1 MPKFESTV
9 PRRQLGRYLRELRF
23 ASGMTIAEA
32 AALVERGSSTLQRLE
47 KGVAERIR
55 ILDVEAL
62 CRIYD
67 ADETTSAALI
77 GLAQQAKVKSWYH
90 EYGDLIPETFDV
102 YMGLEVAARSLKTYQ
117 IELVPGL
124 LQTADYARAVIKSG
138 LPDESDADIER
149 RVRLRM
155 QRQVLIRRKSRPAR
169 LDVILHETVLH
180 RVIGGNRIMEAQ
192 RRHLADISTQP
203 NVTLRVLPFIGG
215 LPRCAVTGA
224 FTILD
229 FGKNA
234 KGSPIEPPVVYVPN
248 FAGEIYLEKEVDMRR
263 YDRAY
268 EAIQAVAL
276 DAKGSRDLIRGRR

>member
-32 AALVERGSSTLQRLE
+32 ATLVERGSSTLQRLE
-47 KGVAERIR
+47 KGSAERIR
-55 ILDVEAL
+55 VLDVEAL

-67 ADETTSAALI
+67 ADDTTSAALL

-90 EYGDLIPETFDV
+90 EYGDLIPENFDV

-155 QRQVLIRRKSRPAR
+155 QRQVLIRRKSRPAQ
-169 LDVILHETVLH
+169 LNVILHETVLH
-180 RVIGGNRIMEAQ
+180 RMVGGSRVMDAQ
-192 RRHLADISTQP
+192 RRHLADLSTQP
-203 NVTLRVLPFIGG
+203 NVTLRVLPFAGA
-215 LPRCAVTGA
+215 LPRCSITGV

-229 FGKNA
+229 FGKDNKGNA
-234 KGSPIEPPVVYVPN
+234 IEPPVVFIPGL
-248 FAGEIYLEKEVDMRR
+248 AGDIYLEKEADIRR

-268 EAIQAVAL
+268 EAIQAAAL
-276 DAKGSRDLIRGRR
+276 DAQASRDLLRSRR

>member
-1 MPKFESTV
+1 MPKLESTV

-32 AALVERGSSTLQRLE
+32 AVLVERGSSTLQRLE

-55 ILDVEAL
+55 VLDVEAL

-90 EYGDLIPETFDV
+90 EYGDLIPENFDV

-117 IELVPGL
+117 IELIPGL
-124 LQTADYARAVIKSG
+124 LQTADYARAVIESG
-138 LPDESDADIER
+138 LPDESRVDIDR

-155 QRQVLIRRKSRPAR
+155 QRQVLIRRTSRPAT
-169 LDVILHETVLH
+169 LDVVLHEAVLH
-180 RVIGGNRIMEAQ
+180 RVIGGQRIMEAQ
-192 RRHLADISTQP
+192 RRHLADISTRP
-203 NVTLRVLPFIGG
+203 NVTLRVLPFTAG

-229 FGKNA
+229 FGKNP
-234 KGSPIEPPVVYVPN
+234 KGAPIEPPVIYVPN
-248 FAGEIYLEKEVDMRR
+248 FAGEIYLEKEVDIHR

-268 EAIQAVAL
+268 KAIQAAAL
-276 DAKGSRDLIRGRR
+276 DADSSRDLIRGRR

>member
-9 PRRQLGRYLRELRF
+9 PRRQLGRYLREMRF

-47 KGVAERIR
+47 KGTAERIR
-55 ILDVEAL
+55 VLDVEAL

-77 GLAQQAKVKSWYH
+77 GMAQQAKVKSWYH
-90 EYGDLIPETFDV
+90 EYGDLIPENFDV
-102 YMGLEVAARSLKTYQ
+102 YMGLEVAARGLKTYQ

-138 LPDESDADIER
+138 LPDESDTDIER

-155 QRQVLIRRKSRPAR
+155 QRQVLIRRKSRPAN

-180 RVIGGNRIMEAQ
+180 RVIGGSRIMETQ

-203 NVTLRVLPFIGG
+203 NVTLRVLPFAAG
-215 LPRCAVTGA
+215 LPLGAVTGN
-224 FTILD
+224 FIILD
-229 FGKNA
+229 FGKNP
-234 KGSPIEPPVVYVPN
+234 KGGSIEPPIVYVPGLG
-248 FAGEIYLEKEVDMRR
+248 GEIYLEKAADIRR

-268 EAIQAVAL
+268 EAIQAAAL
-276 DAKGSRDLIRGRR
+276 DAKASRDLIRGRR

>member
-1 MPKFESTV
+1 MPKLESTV

-32 AALVERGSSTLQRLE
+32 AVLVERGSSTLQRLE

-55 ILDVEAL
+55 VLDVEAL

-90 EYGDLIPETFDV
+90 EYGDLIPENFDV
-102 YMGLEVAARSLKTYQ
+102 YMGLEVAARGLKTYQ

-124 LQTADYARAVIKSG
+124 LQTADYARAVIESG
-138 LPDESDADIER
+138 LPDESAADIER

-155 QRQVLIRRKSRPAR
+155 QRQVLIKRKSRPAT
-169 LDVILHETVLH
+169 LDVTLHETVLH
-180 RVIGGNRIMEAQ
+180 RMIGGRRIMDAQ
-192 RRHLADISTQP
+192 RRHLADISAQP
-203 NVTLRVLPFIGG
+203 NVTLRVLPFTAG

-229 FGKNA
+229 FGRDA
-234 KGSPIEPPVVYVPN
+234 KGSAIEPAVVFIPGL
-248 FAGEIYLEKEVDMRR
+248 AGDIYLEKENDVGR

-268 EAIQAVAL
+268 EAIRAAAL
-276 DAKGSRDLIRGRR
+276 DAKASRDLIRGRW